1 MYECGHEPRKIFLK
15 KTDVVWYHLYNQW
28 KKSDSKLCFDC
39 WNKKRKKDFLGKCKK
54 VVEVTD
60 LLLDLESMLQAETYS
75 ELKQCVSDYIDE
87 LKEK

>member
-1 MYECGHEPRKIFLK
+1 MKSYV
-15 KTDVVWYHLYNQW
+15 DVHPTH
-28 KKSDSKLCFDC
+28 
-39 WNKKRKKDFLGKCKK
+39 RTA
-54 VVEVTD
+54 VVEVED